1 LAGSATATFSGNE
14 LLTSLGWSTV
24 HTHAAWQAGLDTL
37 VLIPQVQGTDFWLAR
52 RVQPLSC
59 VQQGCSVFAS
69 KSDNLSTASTA
80 SSCPS
85 RWRTDGQLSA
95 MWLPL
100 QSAFERS
107 PLRMRNPQVQWA
119 SDAQSAYLCGIVEGK
134 AVRAALSATLG
145 AKGLPLPSDAQL
157 TQQVPA
163 DVDTDG
169 DGKADAWRAVVR
181 LELAGAQLGGW
192 LP

>member
-1 LAGSATATFSGNE
+1 
-14 LLTSLGWSTV
+14 
-24 HTHAAWQAGLDTL
+24 
-37 VLIPQVQGTDFWLAR
+37 
-52 RVQPLSC
+52 
-59 VQQGCSVFAS
+59 
-69 KSDNLSTASTA
+69 
-80 SSCPS
+80 
-85 RWRTDGQLSA
+85 
-95 MWLPL
+95 
-100 QSAFERS
+100 
-107 PLRMRNPQVQWA
+107 VQWA